1 MKKIANNEIEE
12 LILGGRRKT
21 VNEFNSMIDK
31 FLQNKTEKEKNE
43 IGDALADFYND
54 RIQQFIKIEN
64 EIETLMQFDTKEEH
78 VLLLETA

>member
-54 RIQQFIKIEN
+54 RIQKFIKIEN